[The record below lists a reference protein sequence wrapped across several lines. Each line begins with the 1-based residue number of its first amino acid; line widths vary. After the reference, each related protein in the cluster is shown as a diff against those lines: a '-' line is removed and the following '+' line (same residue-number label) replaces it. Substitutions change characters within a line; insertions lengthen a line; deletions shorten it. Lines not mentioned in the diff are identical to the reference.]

1 MTLKI
6 KHVDGAI
13 STVENVREFSYNY
26 EVPYFSVWFI
36 DEIGRMKKIVL
47 MTELIEYI
55 FLESEK

>member
-6 KHVDGAI
+6 KHVDGTI

-26 EVPYFSVWFI
+26 EVPYYSIWFI

-55 FLESEK
+55 FLESE